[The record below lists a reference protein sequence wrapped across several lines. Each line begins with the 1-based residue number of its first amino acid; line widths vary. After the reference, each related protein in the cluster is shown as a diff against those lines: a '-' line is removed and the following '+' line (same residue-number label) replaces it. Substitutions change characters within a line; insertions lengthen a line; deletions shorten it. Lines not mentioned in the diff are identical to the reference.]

1 MNHLTM
7 ECQITDTSKTS
18 LGRSGPRSRN
28 GCQCCKQRRVRC
40 NEQRPT
46 CSACIR
52 LKLNC
57 VYKPPSPRRRRSISE
72 ASSSV
77 TGDGTSRRK
86 RHDSGHSHVSGDS
99 TQPPRRESVNHQ
111 QLPPISPQ
119 AASSHQYPSPT
130 QSQSLT
136 PKAIS
141 ESNRSLAHTSP
152 SYNDHQVSQGTL
164 SMSATHQPHQYIP
177 SVQSLDYFD
186 TLFDNCFEMPDM
198 SNAFSTF
205 AFTDAQQ
212 YHQPLRE
219 SSPSAFYGS
228 SDLLHAN
235 LQMGGGSVDISSNI
249 LSSSLQGQKTL
260 GYTTTL
266 NLPSSHARHATFDYT
281 SLTSEQQ
288 QDLRLYFKRNI
299 RPPASLVSVDP
310 LGWLGMQ
317 RYLIHLA
324 SGNRAVANALFAL
337 ALLLSSS
344 DRNSHS
350 PGTDLNS
357 RSTVSDLQKASRRE
371 IEAELVKSG
380 AGDNGDGLLAAIFLL
395 AWCDVRPRNG
405 VSFWNASYSHFLDT
419 LRRT

>member
-1 MNHLTM
+1 M
-7 ECQITDTSKTS
+7 ESQVTDTSKTS

-52 LKLNC
+52 LKLEC
-57 VYKPPSPRRRRSISE
+57 VYKAPSPRRRRSIST

-77 TGDGTSRRK
+77 TGGGISRRK
-86 RHDSGHSHVSGDS
+86 RHDSGHNHASGNS
-99 TQPPRRESVNHQ
+99 TQQPRRESINHQ
-111 QLPPISPQ
+111 QRPPISPQ
-119 AASSHQYPSPT
+119 ASPVHQYPSPN
-130 QSQSLT
+130 QSLSLT

-141 ESNRSLAHTSP
+141 ESNGSLARSSP
-152 SYNDHQVSQGTL
+152 SYTAHLDHQVPQANL
-164 SMSATHQPHQYIP
+164 SMSVTQPHQYIP

-212 YHQPLRE
+212 YHQPLSD

-228 SDLLHAN
+228 SDLLQAN
-235 LQMGGGSVDISSNI
+235 LQFDGGLTDPSLNI
-249 LSSSLQGQKTL
+249 LSSSLQGQRSL
-260 GYTTTL
+260 GYATTP
-266 NLPSSHARHATFDYT
+266 NLSGSHERHATFDYT
-281 SLTSEQQ
+281 SLTSDQQ
-288 QDLRLYFKRNI
+288 QQLRIYFKRNI

-344 DRNSHS
+344 DRNGHS
-350 PGTDLNS
+350 PGTGLNS
-357 RSTVSDLQKASRRE
+357 RSTVSNLQKASRRE

-380 AGDNGDGLLAAIFLL
+380 AGENGDGLLAAIFLL
-395 AWCDVRPRNG
+395 AWCDVRL
-405 VSFWNASYSHFLDT
+405 ASLNRTSLLFLHHVDIS
-419 LRRT
+419 